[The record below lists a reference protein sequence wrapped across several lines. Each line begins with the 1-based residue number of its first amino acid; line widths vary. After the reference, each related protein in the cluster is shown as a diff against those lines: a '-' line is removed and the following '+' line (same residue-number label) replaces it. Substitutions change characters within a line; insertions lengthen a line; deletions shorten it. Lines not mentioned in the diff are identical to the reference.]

1 MEPGYEVIEDT
12 LIVYVP
18 RELDHHSAKAVRE
31 YADSMIKKEPI
42 RNIVFDFSDT
52 VFMDSSGVG
61 MIMGRYRLIKD
72 REGFA
77 GMRGAGPA
85 IRRILEISGLYKILQ
100 VCG

>member
-1 MEPGYEVIEDT
+1 MQPGYEIVEDT

-18 RELDHHSAKAVRE
+18 KELDHHSAKAVRE
-31 YADSMIKKEPI
+31 YADSLMKKEPI
-42 RNIVFDFSDT
+42 RNIIFDFSDT

-72 REGFA
+72 KDGFA
-77 GMRGAGPA
+77 GVRGAGPA
-85 IRRILEISGLYKILQ
+85 IHRILEISGLYKLVQ